1 VATSLKFERPG
12 ALKIEYRRAREGP
25 NSYLIWEPHKSY
37 ICMTGADVIRE
48 TKWTKGTATG
58 AALREWIE
66 SVEGSNDDG
75 DITVGAAA

>member
-1 VATSLKFERPG
+1 MAASLKFERPG
-12 ALKIEYRRAREGP
+12 ALKIEYRRPREGP

-37 ICMTGADVIRE
+37 ICMTGADVIKE

-66 SVEGSNDDG
+66 SVEATSDPVVEEGVS
-75 DITVGAAA
+75 

>member
-1 VATSLKFERPG
+1 MASALKFEKPG
-12 ALKIEYRRAREGP
+12 ALMVEYRKAREGP
-25 NSYLIWEPHKSY
+25 NSFLIWEPHKSY
-37 ICMTGADVIRE
+37 ICMTGQDVIRE

-66 SVEGSNDDG
+66 SVEVKDDG

>member
-1 VATSLKFERPG
+1 MAASLKFEKPNV
-12 ALKIEYRRAREGP
+12 LKIEYRRPREGP

-37 ICMTGADVIRE
+37 ICMTGADVIKE

-58 AALREWIE
+58 DALREWIK
-66 SVEGSNDDG
+66 SVEVKDDG